1 MRIRSRLSH
10 LAAVALAAGL
20 TAGAAQAQFKER
32 NFRVSN
38 GVSKEHPMG
47 NGLAKMGA
55 CTLEKSGGK
64 MKIQP
69 FWDGALGSDLTG
81 TQSVRTGSLDMVITS
96 TAPVVS
102 IVPALGVFDLPFLF
116 NTSSEADKLLDG
128 KVGDWFSAKLPA
140 VGLVNLAWWENGFR
154 HTTNSKRPINK
165 VEDFDGVKMRVM
177 QNAIFLD
184 TFKTLG
190 SNAVPMAF
198 TEVYSAL
205 ETKTVD
211 GQENPFTNI
220 ENMKFYEVQ
229 KYLTLTKHAYSPTLV
244 LFSKKIWDTLSA
256 QEQATLRE
264 CAVQGRDEQ
273 RRANRAMEARSV
285 DSLKAKGMTVN
296 EIAPAEMQRIRER
309 SSVIYERHTKAI
321 GDEAITMVTAELK
334 RIRDNAGDGTKQ

>member
-1 MRIRSRLSH
+1 MTNISRLA
-10 LAAVALAAGL
+10 LTAVAGATLLLAAGS
-20 TAGAAQAQFKER
+20 ASAQFKDR

-47 NGLAKMGA
+47 NGLAAMGA

-64 MKIQP
+64 MKIQA
-69 FWDGALGSDLTG
+69 FWDGSLGSDLTS
-81 TQSVRTGSLDMVITS
+81 TQSVRTGSIDMVLTS

-116 NTSSEADKLLDG
+116 NTAAEADQLLDG
-128 KVGDWFSAKLPA
+128 KVGDWFSAKMPA
-140 VGLVNLAWWENGFR
+140 VGLINLAWWENGFR
-154 HTTNSKRPINK
+154 HTTNSKRPITK

-177 QNAIFLD
+177 QNNVYLD

-229 KYLTLTKHAYSPTLV
+229 KYLTLSKHAYSPTLV
-244 LFSKKIWDTLSA
+244 LFSKKVWDGLSE
-256 QEQATLRE
+256 QEHAVLKD
-264 CAVQGRDEQ
+264 CAVVGRAEQ
-273 RRANRAMEARSV
+273 RKANRAMEAKSV
-285 DSLKAKGMTVN
+285 DNLRSKGMAVN
-296 EIAPAEMQRIRER
+296 EISPAETARIREKTK
-309 SSVIYERHTKAI
+309 VIYERHAKAI
-321 GDEAITMVTAELK
+321 GEEPIALVTEELK
-334 RIRDNAGDGTKQ
+334 RIRGQ

>member
-1 MRIRSRLSH
+1 MTTFNRVALTAV
-10 LAAVALAAGL
+10 AAATLALAAG
-20 TAGAAQAQFKER
+20 TASAQFQNR

-47 NGLAKMGA
+47 NGLAAMGA

-64 MKIQP
+64 MKIQA
-69 FWDGALGSDLTG
+69 FWDGALGSDLTS
-81 TQSVRTGSLDMVITS
+81 TQSVRTGSIDMVLTS

-116 NTSSEADKLLDG
+116 NTAAEADQLLDG
-128 KVGDWFSAKLPA
+128 KVGDYFSAKMPA

-154 HTTNSKRPINK
+154 HTTNSKRPITK
-165 VEDFDGVKMRVM
+165 VEDFEGVKMRVM
-177 QNAIFLD
+177 QNNVYLD

-205 ETKTVD
+205 ETRTVD

-229 KYLTLTKHAYSPTLV
+229 KYLTLSKHAYSPTLV
-244 LFSKKIWDTLSA
+244 LFSKKVWDGLSE
-256 QEQATLRE
+256 QEHAVLKE
-264 CAVQGRDEQ
+264 CAAVGRAEQ
-273 RRANRAMEARSV
+273 RRANRAMEAKSV
-285 DSLKAKGMTVN
+285 DNLRSKGMAVN
-296 EIAPAEMQRIRER
+296 EISPAETARIREKTK
-309 SSVIYERHTKAI
+309 VIYERHAKTI
-321 GDEAITMVTAELK
+321 GDEPIALVTEELK
-334 RIRDNAGDGTKQ
+334 RIRGQ

>member
-1 MRIRSRLSH
+1 MTFLTLPRTASAI
-10 LAAVALAAGL
+10 AAALLALAAGS
-20 TAGAAQAQFKER
+20 AQAQFKER

-69 FWDGALGSDLTG
+69 FWDGALGSDLTS
-81 TQSVRTGSLDMVITS
+81 TQSVRSGTIDMVLTS

-116 NTSSEADKLLDG
+116 NTSAEADQVLDG
-128 KVGDWFSAKLPA
+128 KAGEWFSAKLPA
-140 VGLVNLAWWENGFR
+140 VGLVNLTWWENGFR
-154 HTTNSKRPINK
+154 HATNSKRAITK
-165 VEDFDGVKMRVM
+165 LEDFDGVKMRVM
-177 QNAIFLD
+177 QNNIYLD

-190 SNAVPMAF
+190 TNAVPMAF

-229 KYLTLTKHAYSPTLV
+229 KYLTLTRHAYSPTLV
-244 LFSKKIWDTLSA
+244 LFSKKIWDGLSP
-256 QEQATLRE
+256 QEQAVLKD
-264 CAVQGRDEQ
+264 CAIEGRAEQ
-273 RRANRAMEARSV
+273 RRANRAQEAKSV
-285 DSLKAKGMTVN
+285 DNLRAKGMAVN
-296 EIAPAEMQRIRER
+296 EIAPAEMARIREKTK
-309 SSVIYERHTKAI
+309 VIYERHAKTI
-321 GDEAITMVTAELK
+321 GEEPVAMVMDELK
-334 RIRDNAGDGTKQ
+334 RIRGQ